1 MTPMFDEFDK
11 DLREALASEE
21 LPPAGFTDRVMARV
35 AETPQQK
42 KAPAPHRRWLVSAAA
57 CLVVAAALIPL
68 LRGGGLGGKESC
80 DMAAADSGA
89 DAADQQM
96 MMQSAPPASGAPDEN
111 ASQNISQQKNGADN
125 GKGSGSAGNA
135 DTAPADTVDDTDTAS
150 KAPRHD
156 TEYTAAPAQTMD
168 EALAHAAEALD
179 QQGFVLTV
187 AAREDSAVQ
196 VLLTDAA
203 GGIGDPAVLTA
214 AMEAEG
220 FAAAA
225 DGWYTYEEDTNP

>member
-1 MTPMFDEFDK
+1 MTPKFDEFDK

-42 KAPAPHRRWLVSAAA
+42 KAPAPYRRWLVSAAA

-68 LRGGGLGGKESC
+68 LRGGGLGSKESS
-80 DMAAADSGA
+80 DMAAADNGGT
-89 DAADQQM
+89 DQQ

-111 ASQNISQQKNGADN
+111 ASQNVSQQKNGADT
-125 GKGSGSAGNA
+125 AG
-135 DTAPADTVDDTDTAS
+135 DSRTDDTGADADTAS

-156 TEYTAAPAQTMD
+156 TEYAAAPSSAMDDALTRAADTLTAQGYT
-168 EALAHAAEALD
+168 
-179 QQGFVLTV
+179 LTV
-187 AAREDSAVQ
+187 TAREDDRVQ
-196 VLLTDAA
+196 VTLTDDTGTPADAA
-203 GGIGDPAVLTA
+203 LAA

>member
-42 KAPAPHRRWLVSAAA
+42 KAPAPYRRWLVSAAA

-68 LRGGGLGGKESC
+68 LYSGGLHKGNNMQAVLSDSAAPDS
-80 DMAAADSGA
+80 DMAPAAADEN
-89 DAADQQM
+89 
-96 MMQSAPPASGAPDEN
+96 SAERLAPDN
-111 ASQNISQQKNGADN
+111 AMDGVPSDREAQQKSDA
-125 GKGSGSAGNA
+125 GKYVTGGCPDGENL
-135 DTAPADTVDDTDTAS
+135 
-150 KAPRHD
+150 
-156 TEYTAAPAQTMD
+156 YTAAPAQTMD
-168 EALAHAAEALD
+168 DALTRAADTLTA
-179 QQGFVLTV
+179 QGYTLTV
-187 AAREDSAVQ
+187 TAREDDRVQ
-196 VLLTDAA
+196 VTLTDDTGTPADAA
-203 GGIGDPAVLTA
+203 LAA